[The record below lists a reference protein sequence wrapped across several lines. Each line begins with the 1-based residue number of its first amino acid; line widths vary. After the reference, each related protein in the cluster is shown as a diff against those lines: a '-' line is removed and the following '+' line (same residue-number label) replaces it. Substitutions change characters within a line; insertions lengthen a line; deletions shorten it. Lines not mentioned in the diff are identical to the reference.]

1 MHPIMHLNSQ
11 ASKSVTDAIF
21 CGWNLKISLFEIM
34 FTIHTKVVPCK
45 SSTSLKIHSGIPE
58 KNHPYNGIVCLVC
71 WVGLQKAKP
80 KLRRKNTKLDMC
92 MRNFKQQFPS
102 PLAPLLTQHVAVVL
116 HAMILS
122 RCCCFV
128 ESIQHFYPSCLPRTH
143 TACWYL
149 GVLRSYLVWRVWKI
163 HSRIYRKRIEYN
175 RAGNASSVCH
185 KQLDSNNCGNTAVM
199 ERS

>member
-1 MHPIMHLNSQ
+1 
-11 ASKSVTDAIF
+11 
-21 CGWNLKISLFEIM
+21 M
-34 FTIHTKVVPCK
+34 FSIHTKVVPCK

-92 MRNFKQQFPS
+92 MRNFKQPFPS

-128 ESIQHFYPSCLPRTH
+128 ESIQHFYPSCLPRTR
-143 TACWYL
+143 TAC
-149 GVLRSYLVWRVWKI
+149 
-163 HSRIYRKRIEYN
+163 
-175 RAGNASSVCH
+175 
-185 KQLDSNNCGNTAVM
+185 
-199 ERS
+199 